1 MAYPFPADV
10 RRQVDDRLAVGS
22 YATEDDV
29 LRDALRAL
37 DEEDEDLEAVRA
49 AVRELHSGDAGL
61 PLDEAFDLARQAIH
75 QA

>member
-1 MAYPFPADV
+1 
-10 RRQVDDRLAVGS
+10 VDDRLAVGS

-37 DEEDEDLEAVRA
+37 DEEEEDLEAVRD

-61 PLDEAFDLARQAIH
+61 PLDQSFELVRQSIRQA
-75 QA
+75 

>member
-10 RRQVDDRLAVGS
+10 RQRVDDRLAVGT

-37 DEEDEDLEAVRA
+37 DEEEEDLEAVRA
-49 AVRELHSGDAGL
+49 AVRELQSGDVGL
-61 PLDEAFDLARQAIH
+61 PLDQAFDLVRESIRQA
-75 QA
+75 